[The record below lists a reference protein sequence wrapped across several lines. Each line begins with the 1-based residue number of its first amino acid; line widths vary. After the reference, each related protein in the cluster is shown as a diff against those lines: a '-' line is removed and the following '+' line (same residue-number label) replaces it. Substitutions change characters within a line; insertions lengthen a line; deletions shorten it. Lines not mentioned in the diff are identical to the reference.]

1 MKRLWF
7 SAAFILAAVAL
18 CIVEQ
23 TLIYTDCNEIIG
35 KIDTAIHTQDVDEKK
50 AYCKEIEEMWV
61 DFEDKASYVMD
72 HAILHSAEISV
83 GTLMDLNDMNTEDA
97 NEALIE
103 AKSEIKQVYDHSRI
117 SLENIL

>member
-7 SAAFILAAVAL
+7 SAAFILIAIVL
-18 CIVEQ
+18 CVVEQ
-23 TLIYTDCNEIIG
+23 TMIYDDCGEIIEC
-35 KIDTAIHTQDVDEKK
+35 IDAAIQTNDVDEKK
-50 AYCKEIEEMWV
+50 AYCDEVEEMWV
-61 DFEDKASYVMD
+61 KFEEKASYVMD

-83 GTLMDLNDMNTEDA
+83 GTLKDLNELNIEDA

-117 SLENIL
+117 SLSNIL